1 MNKFVVPTPEFS
13 LKLPVS
19 GKVVRYRPFLVK
31 EEKLLLMLKES
42 KDNTMVLNNLN
53 KIMQLCILDDTKV
66 CDFSYADFEF
76 LFLNMRVRAI
86 GETIDL
92 ETECQSC
99 GKKTPCVVDLN
110 AVTEEMENTTVPD
123 STIML
128 TDNIGVI
135 IKPLELK
142 NAAAISNLPEN
153 DQLKIIAA
161 FIDKVFTESD
171 VSSFDEL
178 SKEDQSSFID
188 SLSMRHI
195 STIMEK
201 VGQFPRLKTE
211 VNYTCTHC
219 QHEGKIEIEGLD
231 NFFI

>member
-1 MNKFVVPTPEFS
+1 
-13 LKLPVS
+13 
-19 GKVVRYRPFLVK
+19 
-31 EEKLLLMLKES
+31 
-42 KDNTMVLNNLN
+42 
-53 KIMQLCILDDTKV
+53 
-66 CDFSYADFEF
+66 
-76 LFLNMRVRAI
+76 
-86 GETIDL
+86 
-92 ETECQSC
+92 
-99 GKKTPCVVDLN
+99 
-110 AVTEEMENTTVPD
+110 MENTTVPD

-128 TDNIGVI
+128 TDNSGVI

-188 SLSMRHI
+188 SLSMKHI

-211 VNYTCTHC
+211 VNYTCAHC